1 MSNDDA
7 QYQQKNM
14 EYFGNVRKEILEMLP
29 DRTNRVF
36 EVGCG
41 AGDTL
46 AFLKKEGICKWAGGI
61 ELHSDAAKLAGN
73 KVDLILCGDIES
85 VEIPFPE
92 NSIDVILCLDVLEH
106 LIDPWSALTR
116 LQSLLKRGG
125 VLICSVPNVRYFKVT
140 FPLLLLG
147 QWQYSEEG
155 VLDRTHLR
163 FFTKD
168 SAVKLVESSG
178 LQIDK
183 ITPLGLQ
190 KWNKPSIL
198 NLLTLNIF
206 RSFFHVQYLIRSV
219 NK

>member
-7 QYQQKNM
+7 QYQHKNI

-29 DRTNRVF
+29 DTTNRVF

-41 AGDTL
+41 SGDTL
-46 AFLKKEGICKWAGGI
+46 AFLKHEGICKWAGGI
-61 ELHSDAAKLAGN
+61 ELHADAAQLAQQKL
-73 KVDLILCGDIES
+73 DLILRGNIES
-85 VEIPFPE
+85 IEIPLPE

-106 LIDPWSALTR
+106 LTDPWSVLAR

-125 VLICSVPNVRYFKVT
+125 ILICSVPNVRYFKVT

-147 QWQYSEEG
+147 RWQYSEEG

-168 SAVKLVESSG
+168 SAVELVGSSG
-178 LQIDK
+178 LKVDK
-183 ITPLGLQ
+183 ITPLGLE
-190 KWNKPSIL
+190 KWNKPSIV
-198 NLLTLNIF
+198 NLLTLNVF
-206 RSFFHVQYLIRSV
+206 KSFFHVQYLIRSV